1 MPQAIHHAQARI
13 ASGRQRA
20 VDEALLFP
28 TAACRFMRLLF
39 DGRNQEGGVMRMF
52 RLSSLI
58 VILVLVGAFA
68 TTADEEKSMGQQV
81 KDSIQLFKKDSTNV
95 AKLFD
100 TSYAY
105 AVLPSVGK
113 GGAGIGGAHG
123 EGQVFE
129 KGKLIGTCEMTQFTI
144 GLELGG
150 QKFDEVI
157 FFESKDALD
166 PFRGGEWGMSAG
178 VNAVAAASSASA
190 DAKYKNGVMVFTIS
204 KGGLMVEASVGGQKF
219 KFTPLD
225 KN

>member
-1 MPQAIHHAQARI
+1 
-13 ASGRQRA
+13 
-20 VDEALLFP
+20 
-28 TAACRFMRLLF
+28 
-39 DGRNQEGGVMRMF
+39 MRMF
-52 RLSSLI
+52 KVSSLI
-58 VILVLVGAFA
+58 VTLVLVGAFA

-81 KDSIQLFKKDSTNV
+81 KESILLFKKDSTNV

-100 TSYAY
+100 TAYGY

-113 GGAGIGGAHG
+113 GGAGIGAAHG

-129 KGKLIGTCEMTQFTI
+129 RGKLIGTCKMTQVTI

-157 FFESKDALD
+157 FFETKDALD
-166 PFRGGEWGMSAG
+166 GFRGSEWAMSAG
-178 VNAVAAASSASA
+178 LNAVAAASSASA
-190 DAKYKNGVMVFTIS
+190 DAKYKDGVLVFTIA